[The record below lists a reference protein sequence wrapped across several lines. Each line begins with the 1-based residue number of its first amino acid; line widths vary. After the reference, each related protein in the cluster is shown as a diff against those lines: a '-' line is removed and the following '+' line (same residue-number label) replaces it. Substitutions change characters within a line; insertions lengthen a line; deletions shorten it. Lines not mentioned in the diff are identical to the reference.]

1 MWGRRRRGA
10 VPGGGRSAEE
20 LRARRREREAALRK
34 ARRQEQLV
42 SKRLLREETAEE
54 GGQDGA
60 ESVPGPL
67 SEDEVLQL
75 LRGVQ
80 RGSED
85 RKSSLG
91 RLRWALQNKETQQKF
106 VRLDGSIRTLIGLF
120 TSSLADMQMEAA
132 RCLHELSH
140 SSDPAVAEA
149 CLPVTSYLLTYL
161 SGHSVEFT
169 ELCLY
174 TLGNLVVESEAVR
187 KQLLPQGIIPVLAS
201 CIQSPHEAVLEG
213 LGYVLSQLLQAKE
226 APTEIVPTCFG
237 WCAPASRLGREQPWS
252 LRGVCTTSF
261 VGKHAFLLILSS
273 PPGAAKQRGR
283 KAQGPARGPGLPP
296 LGKATPLPSWAFPL
310 SEHTHAVC
318 RITGFL
324 YRVITGDKP
333 EEAVPSPL
341 NPSQIASPRLELSPA
356 LPKASPLNPVSPGR
370 AGCCQQSPPALAWLL
385 RCHLFRQPQQKRM
398 WGYSKKDRGCCF
410 QIRTDNSSG
419 SVLHGLLNFLIS
431 TETSCYSD
439 AKKSPVVVQESALNF
454 RALLFGEGCG
464 GFPLSERHHAV
475 PSLCSHTAN
484 AVLLSLGALPALT
497 SLLLDMASEIPQD
510 APEGLELLVCPVLR
524 CLSNLLAEETGC
536 EGQIQDERLLI
547 ALFLILQSFF
557 QQHPFIVQECLWL
570 LNNLTAD
577 EPFFCSALLSLDLLP
592 ALLQLLPC
600 SQMAGVLVLTVLC
613 NVAEKGPAYCQQ
625 LHHQPALP
633 LLLPALAL
641 PDPEVVGQCL
651 ELLHLLFLHCPEA
664 AADFVRQGGHRALEQ
679 HQSTPELQER
689 VRALLDMVGQP
700 LGASTFSSC
709 HAALSAFS

>member
-1 MWGRRRRGA
+1 MWGRRRRG
-10 VPGGGRSAEE
+10 PGLSGRGAEE

-42 SKRLLREETAEE
+42 SKRLLREDTAAQE

-60 ESVPGPL
+60 EIMPDPL
-67 SEDEVLQL
+67 SEDEVLEL

-85 RKSSLG
+85 RKASLS

-120 TSSLADMQMEAA
+120 TSSLADLQMEAG

-226 APTEIVPTCFG
+226 APTEIIP
-237 WCAPASRLGREQPWS
+237 
-252 LRGVCTTSF
+252 
-261 VGKHAFLLILSS
+261 
-273 PPGAAKQRGR
+273 
-283 KAQGPARGPGLPP
+283 
-296 LGKATPLPSWAFPL
+296 
-310 SEHTHAVC
+310 
-318 RITGFL
+318 
-324 YRVITGDKP
+324 
-333 EEAVPSPL
+333 
-341 NPSQIASPRLELSPA
+341 
-356 LPKASPLNPVSPGR
+356 
-370 AGCCQQSPPALAWLL
+370 
-385 RCHLFRQPQQKRM
+385 
-398 WGYSKKDRGCCF
+398 
-410 QIRTDNSSG
+410 
-419 SVLHGLLNFLIS
+419 
-431 TETSCYSD
+431 
-439 AKKSPVVVQESALNF
+439 
-454 RALLFGEGCG
+454 
-464 GFPLSERHHAV
+464 
-475 PSLCSHTAN
+475 HTAS
-484 AVLLSLGALPALT
+484 AALLSLGALPALA
-497 SLLLDMASEIPQD
+497 SLLLDLASHIPQD

-524 CLSNLLAEETGC
+524 CVSNLLAEETGC
-536 EGQIQDERLLI
+536 QDQLQDEQLLVT
-547 ALFLILQSFF
+547 LFLILQCFC
-557 QQHPFIVQECLWL
+557 QQHPFIVQEGLWL

-600 SQMAGVLVLTVLC
+600 SQMASVLVLTVLC
-613 NVAEKGPAYCQQ
+613 NIAVKGPAYCQQ
-625 LHHQPALP
+625 LHQHAALP

-641 PDPEVVGQCL
+641 PDPEAVGQCL
-651 ELLHLLFLHCPEA
+651 ELLHLLFLHWPEA
-664 AADFVRQGGHRALEQ
+664 AADFVRQGGHQALEQ
-679 HQSTPELQER
+679 HQHTPQLQER
-689 VRALLDMVGQP
+689 AGALLDMVRQP
-700 LGASTFSSC
+700 LAASTFSPC
-709 HAALSAFS
+709 HTTLPAFS